1 MYGLFLDIWNFELAK
16 NLIILRHLIIF
27 QKVNAKFFLIH
38 GIDDETVP
46 IEQAEE
52 LYNSSNKDNTTL
64 WKIEGKAHSDCNHH
78 PEFWPKVLEF
88 FKIPLIIFL
97 IL

>member
-1 MYGLFLDIWNFELAK
+1 MEFRIGDKFDNIAPSKNISKSKSKFL
-16 NLIILRHLIIF
+16 
-27 QKVNAKFFLIH
+27 LIH

-52 LYNSSNKDNTTL
+52 LYNLSNKDNTTL
-64 WKIEGKAHSDCNHH
+64 WKIEGKAHSNCNHH

-88 FKIPLIIFL
+88 LKISL
-97 IL
+97 